1 VPIPNLI
8 DQICCGS
15 AKVSLEPKHGS
26 ARAHGYLLAV
36 AVICIAIGV
45 MLSHWIEPGVH
56 VEAVVLAGDTPAL
69 RFSPAD
75 SGSHPVALMAHGVTA
90 SKETLFRFGEELA
103 MAGFVCY
110 SVDLPGHGESRRLF
124 SPMQNA
130 DTLTAIARELG
141 SVDVFIGH
149 SMGAGAGAESVRNGG
164 LNPRLFIAVGSV
176 SWLGEAGP
184 PVLLLEGRFD
194 EAIPKYSRAGG
205 RWSFPLSMDQFDESL
220 QLGTNS
226 RVVLFPWCDHAL
238 EPYDPALVNTAV
250 AAACAKVGKTPPAA
264 PTRWLWRLAGLFLAM
279 PSAFVLALR
288 LPGLFPQLARIR
300 GPVLAGVVILA
311 FGLTSSTWLGTAL
324 NPRRVPVQIISIV
337 CFWLVLAGAGRLR
350 VPRWSMVALAAL
362 VAVGCVMAGEY
373 LFGLFAGIGAT
384 GLFAG
389 MVLGEIA
396 ARGGTRRDGD
406 LAMAIFVGYAAGQ
419 WLPLVF

>member
-1 VPIPNLI
+1 M
-8 DQICCGS
+8 
-15 AKVSLEPKHGS
+15 
-26 ARAHGYLLAV
+26 V
-36 AVICIAIGV
+36 AVICVVLGV
-45 MLSHWIEPGVH
+45 VLSHWIEPGVR
-56 VEAVVLAGDTPAL
+56 VEAVTLAGDTLAL

-75 SGSHPVALMAHGVTA
+75 ADPYPVALLAHGVTA

-103 MAGFVCY
+103 TAGFVCY

-124 SPMQNA
+124 SPRQNA

-149 SMGAGAGAESVRNGG
+149 SMGAGAGAESVRSGG
-164 LNPRLFIAVGSV
+164 LNPRLFIAVGSI

-205 RWSFPLSMDQFDESL
+205 RWPFPLSMNQFDESL
-220 QLGTNS
+220 QLGANS

-238 EPYDPALVNTAV
+238 EPYDPTLVNTAV

-264 PTRWLWRLAGLFLAM
+264 PTRWLWRLAGLLLAV

-300 GPVLAGVVILA
+300 GPLLAGAVILA
-311 FGLTSSTWLGTAL
+311 FDLTSSTWLGTAP
-324 NPRRVPVQIISIV
+324 NPRRIPVQIVAII
-337 CFWLVLAGAGRLR
+337 CFWLVLAGAGKLR
-350 VPRWSMVALAAL
+350 VPRWSGVALAVAF
-362 VAVGCVMAGEY
+362 AVGCMIAGEY

-396 ARGGTRRDGD
+396 ARCGTRRDGD
-406 LAMAIFVGYAAGQ
+406 LAMAIFVGYAFGQ
-419 WLPLVF
+419 WIPLIF